1 MPHRSAPR
9 LRSLVAGG
17 AAAALAVVGGGTVVA
32 FSQSPERDA
41 GDIALT
47 QNAVE
52 QAAGA
57 EQAAQPG
64 LEVGQPVDLDLKEPV
79 RQAAGGQLPP
89 DTQLQ
94 ITGLPDGLTQEGWKI
109 TGTPTKA
116 GSYDVQVTIT
126 ALGQTKSQTMKLEV
140 AEAGQGAQ
148 AQGQV
153 SEPATSPAES
163 TSPSESTSP
172 AAAAANEG
180 GAVSSS
186 PSASA
191 SATATTSPAAAAAQ
205 ESGAQDGTQAS
216 GTTSAVPTSTDAAV
230 ASGAPTETASTTPEA
245 PDLCT
250 ALSGGTVDG
259 AALAASVA
267 PMLGEAGE
275 HSIITGVLGALTQIL
290 PQILGNFGSLG
301 QIACMIAPPSTSAT
315 PVSPTT
321 SQKAAAQEA
330 GQAYSGGNG
339 VLTTT
344 GTSGVPVDKIAAGSL
359 GSK

>member
-186 PSASA
+186 PSAST

-205 ESGAQDGTQAS
+205 DGTQASGAQAS
-216 GTTSAVPTSTDAAV
+216 GTTSAVPTSTDAAA